1 MGGCS
6 VAVRP
11 GRRRRY
17 AAFNVQVHALSSK
30 PGRVVKDQQRDR
42 VNQEPVFE
50 DQPIYEVRIRYAAY
64 MGLRWDLLNKPQE
77 KR

>member
-1 MGGCS
+1 MAD
-6 VAVRP
+6 VAD
-11 GRRRRY
+11 Y

-30 PGRVVKDQQRDR
+30 PGRVIKDQQGAR

-50 DQPIYEVRIRYAAY
+50 DQPIYEVRIRYAKY
-64 MGLRWDLLNKPQE
+64 MGLLRNRPQQ